1 MDYIPV
7 NYIQAIQSRKLP
19 ETWETTAY
27 WVIDS
32 GWELKIIDTTG
43 MTHISYVIRNPE
55 TFGLTTAQ
63 IQNIYADWGEKVG
76 LEGKAREEIIKL
88 VSKRGWM
95 RVRHYVGR
103 NDYWSLQVDN
113 SQKRWRTIKGFVH
126 YMITNKQMNPGDT
139 AEVLG
144 YDVEGDF
151 KKFDFQSGGVKG
163 ILKEET
169 MNEVIELKE
178 NKMTRLRAMLLG
190 HDYQNIYSMGI
201 ITAENPM
208 GQALSGEENRARN
221 KTLEKELRSEN
232 YSYIKVQGK
241 YGNLERPLVIQ
252 NVKLGLLQGL
262 AVKFQQEAFIYG
274 EVYEKG
280 GKHGMVFSY
289 FQQGNG
295 DGNFQLVSKRDTFVD
310 SSDATDFYTK
320 FQGFKF
326 QIPFFDDGYNVDE
339 DILGKFSTRA
349 LSEETLA
356 VLKKLSLDESRVTRG
371 TQRSAWENRG
381 VINLIQAHLL
391 EYNKDGT
398 TQVFQSGERILPLH
412 EFKEIAFE

>member
-221 KTLEKELRSEN
+221 KTLEKD
-232 YSYIKVQGK
+232 Q
-241 YGNLERPLVIQ
+241 P
-252 NVKLGLLQGL
+252 
-262 AVKFQQEAFIYG
+262 
-274 EVYEKG
+274 
-280 GKHGMVFSY
+280 
-289 FQQGNG
+289 
-295 DGNFQLVSKRDTFVD
+295 
-310 SSDATDFYTK
+310 
-320 FQGFKF
+320 
-326 QIPFFDDGYNVDE
+326 
-339 DILGKFSTRA
+339 
-349 LSEETLA
+349 
-356 VLKKLSLDESRVTRG
+356 
-371 TQRSAWENRG
+371 
-381 VINLIQAHLL
+381 
-391 EYNKDGT
+391 
-398 TQVFQSGERILPLH
+398 
-412 EFKEIAFE
+412 